1 MKADLVPA
9 APLPWQQPNATEF
22 TAAKAIAAAHD
33 PLLTQS
39 FFPFPWATWIDRF
52 RHGAALEA
60 PPAGRVA
67 SGIRA
72 TVCQHIWAL
81 EHLELFQR
89 AGVTDLFW
97 SHASQGL
104 TQIGG
109 IRIYPFPLF
118 PVRCATHPPAQPLL
132 PPAQRSLLY
141 SFQGAYAPGLY
152 RTPVRDWLLELP
164 PRPDAQLQRRQ
175 EWHYEQAVYREQVQ
189 GEAADAARHAQLA
202 QEADAYAATLQ
213 ASCFALCPSGSGPNS
228 IRLWEALGYG
238 AIPVILSDQL
248 QLPGSAAL
256 WQAAALVVPE
266 TQTAVAALPD
276 QLEALAADPQ
286 RLHAM
291 QEAGQVLWRRYG
303 LDGFVGDV
311 VELLRDPL
319 PVLRARAQRWLPGE
333 PLEITAASPAALPLE
348 MRRCLRAAPPDS
360 PLLIV
365 IPDQANAELL
375 QVRWRSALQICA
387 DRMGARPWAVAS
399 LSPALEAMAST
410 PTARLSSNP

>member
-1 MKADLVPA
+1 MKPDLVPS

-39 FFPFPWATWIDRF
+39 FFAFPWATWIDRF
-52 RHGAALEA
+52 RHGAAVEA
-60 PPAGRVA
+60 PPAGPA
-67 SGIRA
+67 APGIRA

-81 EHLELFQR
+81 EHLELFQQ
-89 AGVTDLFW
+89 AGITDLFW

-109 IRIYPFPLF
+109 IRIHPFPLY
-118 PVRCATHPPAQPLL
+118 PVRCATHPPTQPLL
-132 PPAQRSLLY
+132 PPAQRPLLY

-152 RTPVRDWLLELP
+152 RSPVRDWLLDLP
-164 PRPDAQLQRRQ
+164 ARPDAQLQRRR
-175 EWHYEQAVYREQVQ
+175 EWHYEQVVYREQVQ
-189 GEAADAARHAQLA
+189 GECPDAARHAQLA
-202 QEADAYAATLQ
+202 LEADAYAATLQ

-248 QLPGSAAL
+248 QLPGSAAT
-256 WQAAALVVPE
+256 WQAAAVLVPE
-266 TQTAVAALPD
+266 TQAAVAALPR
-276 QLEALAADPQ
+276 QLEYLAADPQ
-286 RLHAM
+286 CLQAM
-291 QEAGQVLWRRYG
+291 QEAGLALWRRYG

-319 PVLRARAQRWLPGE
+319 AVLRARAQRRLPGE

-348 MRRCLRAAPPDS
+348 LQRCMRAAAPDG
-360 PLLIV
+360 PLLLV
-365 IPDQANAELL
+365 ISDQGNSELL

-387 DRMGARPWAVAS
+387 DLIGVRPWAVTS
-399 LSPALEAMAST
+399 VSPALEAMAST
-410 PTARLSSNP
+410 PAAYLSSNH